1 MELLFNLAWMA
12 VAICLVG
19 GWLAVSRSPTRRL
32 SAGWKTQALALAV
45 LIFVLL
51 PIISLT
57 DDVQALNR
65 DQQAWTTPPE
75 VKRALQGYIHE
86 YGVQAAVQ
94 NLDLLWM
101 HAILTDIVVQRDFT
115 RDRAFPPKFLSPQLA
130 STKPIQ
136 NQPPPRVLA

>member
-1 MELLFNLAWMA
+1 MELLFNLVWMA
-12 VAICLVG
+12 VAMCLIGV
-19 GWLAVSRSPTRRL
+19 WLAVARSSARL
-32 SAGWKTQALALAV
+32 HSVDWKTQALALAV

-75 VKRALQGYIHE
+75 VKRALQGYIHA

-101 HAILTDIVVQRDFT
+101 HAILTDIVVRLDFT
-115 RDRAFPPKFLSPQLA
+115 RDRAFPPKFMNPQLA

-136 NQPPPRVLA
+136 NQPPPRLTA